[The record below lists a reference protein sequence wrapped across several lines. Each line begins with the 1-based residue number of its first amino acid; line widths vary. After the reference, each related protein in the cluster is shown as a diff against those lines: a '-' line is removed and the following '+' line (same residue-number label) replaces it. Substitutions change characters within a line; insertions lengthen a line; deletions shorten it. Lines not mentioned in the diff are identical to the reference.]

1 MLKVL
6 LLCLICSLPAL
17 GQAVDASS
25 TREVRPDNGA
35 TRPRVLASSA
45 FVASDGAAP
54 GIECR
59 LPAVRRANPA
69 ATRDIIQASDT
80 TPRSTDGM
88 EDEVAAYVRL
98 HRHARTDI
106 PFEWRPLGDCVLP

>member
-1 MLKVL
+1 MPKVL
-6 LLCLICSLPAL
+6 LLCLMCSLPAP
-17 GQAVDASS
+17 GQAVDASG

-35 TRPRVLASSA
+35 SRPRVLASSA
-45 FVASDGAAP
+45 FVASDAAAP

-69 ATRDIIQASDT
+69 ATHAIIQATDA
-80 TPRSTDGM
+80 TPRGTNGM

-106 PFEWRPLGDCVLP
+106 AFEWRPRGHCVLP